1 LNDLVLWT
9 AVIPLRSLSEGKTR
23 LTAGLLSPESAQ
35 ALIEAF
41 ATDLI
46 QACQACPEID
56 QTLVVSPDDEAIA
69 LARTLGVDAIHETT
83 ESGINQAVQRGR
95 AAARSAVVAIL
106 GDTPCITSQVLAEV
120 LHEAGKHAVSFVPDT
135 SGVGSTMWCAQLGSE
150 QTSHFGHHSRAK
162 HRAMGAVEL
171 GAGKATELWVRARR
185 DVDTD
190 VDLWDAQRLGVGAHT
205 SRLLTTTPT
214 KIPHSPHR

>member
-23 LTAGLLSPESAQ
+23 LTAGSLSPDGAH

-46 QACQACPEID
+46 HACQACPQIA
-56 QTLVVSPDDEAIA
+56 QTLVVSPDDQAIA
-69 LARTLGVDAIHETT
+69 LAHTLGVDAIHETA

-106 GDTPCITSQVLAEV
+106 GDTPCITSQVLTEV

-135 SGVGSTMWCAQLGSE
+135 SGVGSTMWCAQLES
-150 QTSHFGHHSRAK
+150 QDVSHFGHHSRAE
-162 HRAMGAVEL
+162 HRAAGAVEL
-171 GAGKATELWVRARR
+171 GTGKATELWARARR

-190 VDLWDAQRLGVGAHT
+190 VDLWDARRMGVGDHT
-205 SRLLTTTPT
+205 SRLLT
-214 KIPHSPHR
+214 KIPNTPQS